1 MIAPSHH
8 APWLVALLCCLGAGQ
23 VVCAATAPG
32 HPRLLL
38 GAGEAEALR
47 ENWPKSPLF
56 AAAISRAQE
65 RVSQYLEELPAV
77 PAPQDAGGGY
87 THERHKA
94 NGILLAEA
102 GALYQWTGD
111 AAYAEMARQ
120 LLLRYAELY
129 PTLGTHPVRTSSNPG
144 RLFWQILNESVWL
157 VFAIMGYDSVHY
169 ALGAEDRARIETD
182 LLRPLA
188 KFLSVE
194 SPQVFDRIH
203 NHGTWATAAVGMT
216 GYVLG
221 DEQLVRMA
229 LLGTTEDGEGG
240 FLAQLRQLFS
250 PQGYYLEGPYYQRYA
265 LMPFVVFAKSIERNE
280 PERGIFA
287 YRDGIVGKA
296 INTTIQLTYGGRF
309 FPVNDA
315 IPEKGL
321 DTMELDHAI
330 AIAYGQTGDP
340 ALLSLVTDRSSLI
353 LTADALRMALA
364 KEAGQ
369 EQPFPF
375 ASRHFGDG
383 PDGDQGALTVLRSGA
398 GAGHS
403 ALVFKA
409 TSHGMSHGHF
419 DRLHWM
425 FYDNGHEIVADYGA
439 ARFLNVVQKDG
450 GRYLPENKTWAKQ
463 TVAHNTLAVDG
474 QSQFRSNRG
483 QADRSWPTEH
493 FFDASE
499 HLQIV
504 SAVEKRAYPGTELR
518 RTMLLIDWP
527 VLAQPIV
534 LDVWRA
540 RSEKPRRFDLPLY
553 FKGHVI
559 ETTPQFTVAPS
570 LHPVGEENG
579 YQHLWRIGDA
589 AVPAG
594 DRFALTWLRGGRFYT
609 YAARANVDV
618 QALTTR
624 VGATDPNFNLRP
636 EAGLLLRTPPTADL
650 SLVAVLEP
658 HGAYSGAREFTIDS
672 EPLIADLQRF
682 AEGGKELI
690 TITAAS
696 DEQLVVALSYDA
708 DRSVSH
714 ALDHALLGRPW
725 RYEWRGY
732 WHLFTAYPRPRKG
745 FVHGLPAA
753 NE

>member
-1 MIAPSHH
+1 MIATRHH

-23 VVCAATAPG
+23 VACASTAPG

-47 ENWPKSPLF
+47 EDWPKSPLF

-65 RVSQYLEELPAV
+65 RVAPHLDELPAV

-157 VFAIMGYDSVHY
+157 VFAIMGYDSVY
-169 ALGAEDRARIETD
+169 DALGAEDRARIETD

-221 DEQLVRMA
+221 DEHLVRMA
-229 LLGTTEDGEGG
+229 LLGTKEDGEGA

-265 LMPFVVFAKSIERNE
+265 LMPFVVFAKAIERNE

-296 INTTIQLTYGGRF
+296 IRTTIQLTYGGRF

-330 AIAYGQTGDP
+330 AIAYGQTADP

-383 PDGDQGALTVLRSGA
+383 PDGDQGALTVLRTGT
-398 GAGHS
+398 GPTHS

-425 FYDNGHEIVADYGA
+425 FYDNGNEIVADYGA

-463 TVAHNTLAVDG
+463 TVAHNTLVVDG

-483 QADRSWPTEH
+483 QADRSWPTDH
-493 FFDASE
+493 FFDASKGGK
-499 HLQIV
+499 IV
-504 SAVEKRAYPGTELR
+504 SATERLAYPDTELR
-518 RTMLLIDWP
+518 RTMLLIDWR

-553 FKGHVI
+553 FKGHII
-559 ETTPQFTVAPS
+559 EATPQFAVAPS
-570 LHPVGEENG
+570 LHPLGEQNG

-609 YAARANVDV
+609 YAVRANTDV

-636 EAGLLLRTPPTADL
+636 ESGLLLRMAPTEDL

-672 EPLIADLQRF
+672 EPLIAKVQRL
-682 AEGGKELI
+682 AAGGKELI

-696 DEQLVVALSYDA
+696 SEQLVVGLSYDA
-708 DRSVSH
+708 DPNVPH
-714 ALDHALLGRPW
+714 AIDHTLDGEPW
-725 RYEWRGY
+725 RYEWHGY
-732 WHLFTAYPRPRKG
+732 WQVFKIYPQPTRVRTGARRTP
-745 FVHGLPAA
+745 
-753 NE
+753 